1 MAYTIRDPL
10 LVKIQDRKTFIERLI
25 VDYPYFVD
33 KWQIEQD
40 EIFKQEA
47 SDYAD
52 GDKEVEY
59 SILSQLEYAFDDIED
74 LKNTFYQSML
84 LIVYSY
90 YESIIT
96 LIDKDARPN
105 SIVSN
110 ICVPNGIALSKE
122 SIDNIS
128 FISDDVSIIRN
139 NVCHNNAGTPRNPD
153 KVKRIVD
160 NYSDLAFE
168 DGVVSINGDSFL
180 RELLDREY
188 FVLSELADKL
198 GYKNKT
204 I

>member
-40 EIFKQEA
+40 EILKQEA

-110 ICVPNGIALSKE
+110 ICVPNGIVLSKE

-153 KVKRIVD
+153 KVKGIVD

>member
-110 ICVPNGIALSKE
+110 ICVPNGIVLSKE

-168 DGVVSINGDSFL
+168 DGVVSISGDSFL

>member
-1 MAYTIRDPL
+1 MAFTIRDPL

-25 VDYPYFVD
+25 GDYPYFVD
-33 KWQIEQD
+33 KWQIEQN

-59 SILSQLEYAFDDIED
+59 SILSQLECSFDDIEGI
-74 LKNTFYQSML
+74 KNTFYQSML

-110 ICVPNGIALSKE
+110 ICIPNGIVLSQE

-128 FISDDVSIIRN
+128 FISEDVSIIRN

-168 DGVVSINGDSFL
+168 DGVVSINGDIFL

>member
-110 ICVPNGIALSKE
+110 ICVPNGIVLSKE

-168 DGVVSINGDSFL
+168 DGVVSINGDNFL

>member
-1 MAYTIRDPL
+1 MAFTIRDPL

-25 VDYPYFVD
+25 GDYPYFVD
-33 KWQIEQD
+33 KWQIEQN

-59 SILSQLEYAFDDIED
+59 SILSQLECSFDDIEG

-110 ICVPNGIALSKE
+110 ICIPNGIVLSQE

-128 FISDDVSIIRN
+128 FISEDVSIIRN

-168 DGVVSINGDSFL
+168 DGVVSINGDIFL